1 MNLKIIKEKWNE
13 LLNLKIMK
21 RLYLK
26 IKFKENFI

>member
-26 IKFKENFI
+26 IKFKEHFI